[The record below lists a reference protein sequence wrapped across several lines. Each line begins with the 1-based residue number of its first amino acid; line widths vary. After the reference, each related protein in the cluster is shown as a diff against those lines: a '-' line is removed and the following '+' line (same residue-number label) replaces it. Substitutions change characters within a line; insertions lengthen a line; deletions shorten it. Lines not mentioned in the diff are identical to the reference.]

1 MTQQKKSFFEKL
13 TGIKRIDENEEQEFV
28 INSDNQN
35 AFQSNN
41 ANFAPA
47 SFEINDETY
56 EVPSNNLQSNDPMQN
71 FSPIQSDEPTEE
83 VIEETV
89 IQSSAPVEDKPAT
102 SVSVDGD
109 NEDDDSEGQLTIDV
123 YQTDDE
129 VIIKST
135 IAGVKPEDL
144 DVSINNDMVTIKGE
158 RKQED
163 EISLDNYYYQECY
176 WGLFSRSV
184 ILPVEIIADKAEATM
199 KNGILTLKLPK
210 ADTTKT
216 RKIQVRGF

>member
-13 TGIKRIDENEEQEFV
+13 TGIKRVDENENQEFV
-28 INSDNQN
+28 INSDD
-35 AFQSNN
+35 SNLMQHSNDN

-47 SFEINDETY
+47 SFEVNDETY
-56 EVPSNNLQSNDPMQN
+56 EVSSNNLQSNDPMQN
-71 FSPIQSDEPTEE
+71 FSPPQSEEPAEE
-83 VIEETV
+83 ISNNTSPQAPDSNKATTNIAMENEE
-89 IQSSAPVEDKPAT
+89 
-102 SVSVDGD
+102 D
-109 NEDDDSEGQLTIDV
+109 NDSEGQLTIDV

-163 EISLDNYYYQECY
+163 EISMDNYYYQECY